1 MAKTTKLFE
10 ELLRQRDIYRDTVSK
25 AAKDRDFE
33 IKNAEMVYQ
42 PGSLSQKRSEINDKF
57 NKRLAEAARVFGSVI
72 DPLIEEAESSAR
84 FRCSSVRPEKIAELR
99 SIADLPFTAGEL
111 HLIAPKYVGNYYTS
125 KLIATIAEKN
135 SIAAE
140 DLNFTTPPSYD
151 LEMTVLNEIKTA
163 VVEYCSSYN
172 GSDDSDTIPTRMI
185 LSDKRIQK
193 WEDAVSS
200 GLTSEKN
207 MTDEHLAHRAFTKIT
222 SCMGED
228 ERALAIKREVDAI
241 RPSARIQLLSQIANS
256 HIIGD
261 TAILGSGYSAE
272 IREIRETGKSKM
284 FEDAKKALATVT
296 EALEQNEY
304 SGVMKLDDMRADAKR
319 DGNVYFETMVS
330 SAAKDNSKLA
340 DAASL
345 VDGVRGSHLAGENK
359 AD

>member
-1 MAKTTKLFE
+1 MANTKLFT
-10 ELLRQRDIYRDTVSK
+10 ELLRQRNIYRDTVSK

-33 IKNAEMVYQ
+33 IKNAEIVYQ
-42 PGSLSQKRSEINDKF
+42 PGSLSGKKAEINDKF
-57 NKRLAEAARVFGSVI
+57 NKRLSEAARVFGSAI

-84 FRCSSVRPEKIAELR
+84 VRCSTIRPEKIAELR

-111 HLIAPKYVGNYYTS
+111 NLIAPKYINNYFTS
-125 KLIATIAEKN
+125 KIINAIAEKN
-135 SIAAE
+135 SIASE

-193 WEDAVSS
+193 WEDAVTN
-200 GLTSEKN
+200 GLISADN

-222 SCMGED
+222 SCLGED
-228 ERALAIKREVDAI
+228 ERALAIKNEVDAI
-241 RPSARIQLLSQIANS
+241 RPSARIQLLNKIADS

-261 TAILGSGYSAE
+261 TAILGSGYSEE

-304 SGVMKLDDMRADAKR
+304 SGVMKLDDMRADNERA
-319 DGNVYFETMVS
+319 GNPYFEVLTRS
-330 SAAKDNSKLA
+330 EAQSNEKLA
-340 DAASL
+340 EAASL
-345 VDGVRGSHLAGENK
+345 VDGVRGSNLSGTK

>member
-10 ELLRQRDIYRDTVSK
+10 ELLRQRNIYRDTVSK
-25 AAKDRDFE
+25 ASKDRDFE

-57 NKRLAEAARVFGSVI
+57 NKRLSEAAKAFGSAI

-84 FRCSSVRPEKIAELR
+84 VRCSSIRPEKIAELR

-111 HLIAPKYVGNYYTS
+111 NLIAPKYINNYFTS
-125 KLIATIAEKN
+125 KIIDAIAEKN

-163 VVEYCSSYN
+163 VVEYCSAYN

-185 LSDKRIQK
+185 LSDKKIQR
-193 WEDAVSS
+193 WEDAVTN

-207 MTDEHLAHRAFTKIT
+207 MTDEHLAHRAYTKIA
-222 SCMGED
+222 SCLGED
-228 ERALAIKREVDAI
+228 ERALAIKTALDAI
-241 RPSARIQLLSQIANS
+241 RPSARIQLLNKIADS
-256 HIIGD
+256 HVIGD
-261 TAILGSGYSAE
+261 TAILGSGYSEE

-296 EALEQNEY
+296 DALAENEY
-304 SGVMKLDDMRADAKR
+304 LGTMRLEKERIEQAD
-319 DGNVYFETMVS
+319 NPYFVPEVQK
-330 SAAKDNSKLA
+330 AAKSDEKIKE
-340 DAASL
+340 AAEIIDSARNTNL
-345 VDGVRGSHLAGENK
+345 SGK

>member
-10 ELLRQRDIYRDTVSK
+10 ELLRQRDIYKDTAIK

-57 NKRLAEAARVFGSVI
+57 NKRLAEAVRAFGDAI

-84 FRCSSVRPEKIAELR
+84 VRCSSIRPEKIAELR

-111 HLIAPKYVGNYYTS
+111 NLIAPKYVGNYYTA
-125 KLIATIAEKN
+125 KIINEIAEKN
-135 SIAAE
+135 SLASE

-151 LEMTVLNEIKTA
+151 LEMSVLNEIKEA
-163 VVEYCSSYN
+163 VIGYCDSFN
-172 GSDDSDTIPTRMI
+172 GSDASDTIPTRMI

-193 WEDAVSS
+193 WEDAVTN

-207 MTDEHLAHRAFTKIT
+207 MTDEHLAHRAFTKIA
-222 SCMGED
+222 SCLGED

-261 TAILGSGYSAE
+261 TAILGSGYSEE

-296 EALEQNEY
+296 EALEQDEY
-304 SGVMKLDDMRADAKR
+304 SAVMKLDDMRADAKR
-319 DGNVYFETMVS
+319 EGNPYFEVLTRS
-330 SAAKDNSKLA
+330 EAQSNEKLA
-340 DAASL
+340 EAASL

>member
-1 MAKTTKLFE
+1 MANTKLFT
-10 ELLRQRDIYRDTVSK
+10 ELLRQRDLYRDTVSK
-25 AAKDRDFE
+25 AAKERDFE

-42 PGSLSQKRSEINDKF
+42 PGSLSQKRSEINDTY
-57 NKRLAEAARVFGSVI
+57 NKSLIKASKAFASAI

-84 FRCSSVRPEKIAELR
+84 VRCATIRPEKIAELR
-99 SIADLPFTAGEL
+99 SIADLPMTAGEL
-111 HLIAPKYVGNYYTS
+111 NLIAPKYINNYYTA
-125 KLIATIAEKN
+125 KIINEIAEKN
-135 SIAAE
+135 SIASE

-151 LEMTVLNEIKTA
+151 LEMRVLNEIKGA
-163 VVEYCSSYN
+163 VIEFCDSYN
-172 GSDDSDTIPTRMI
+172 GSDDSDTISTRMI

-193 WEDAVSS
+193 WEDAVTN
-200 GLTSEKN
+200 GLVSEKA

-222 SCMGED
+222 SCLGED

-241 RPSARIQLLSQIANS
+241 RPSARIQLLNKIADS

-261 TAILGSGYSAE
+261 TAILGSGYSDE

-304 SGVMKLDDMRADAKR
+304 SGVIKLDDARADAKR
-319 DGNVYFETMVS
+319 DGNVYFETLVS
-330 SAAKDNSKLA
+330 SAAKNDSKLA
-340 DAASL
+340 EAAEI
-345 VDGVRGSHLAGENK
+345 VDSVRNTNLSGK

>member
-10 ELLRQRDIYRDTVSK
+10 ELIRQRDLYRDTVSK

-57 NKRLAEAARVFGSVI
+57 NKRLSEAARVFGSAI

-84 FRCSSVRPEKIAELR
+84 VRCSSIRPEKIAELR

-111 HLIAPKYVGNYYTS
+111 NLIAPKYINNYFTA
-125 KLIATIAEKN
+125 KLLNEIAEKN

-163 VVEYCSSYN
+163 VVEYCSAYN

-185 LSDKRIQK
+185 LSDKKIQR
-193 WEDAVSS
+193 WEDAVTN

-207 MTDEHLAHRAFTKIT
+207 MTDEHLAHRAYTKIA
-222 SCMGED
+222 SCLGED
-228 ERALAIKREVDAI
+228 ERALAIKTALDAI

-261 TAILGSGYSAE
+261 TAILGSGYSEE
-272 IREIRETGKSKM
+272 IREIRQTGKSKM
-284 FEDAKKALATVT
+284 FEDAKKALAMVT
-296 EALEQNEY
+296 DALAENEY
-304 SGVMKLDDMRADAKR
+304 LGTMRLEKERIEQAD
-319 DGNVYFETMVS
+319 NPYFVPEVQK
-330 SAAKDNSKLA
+330 AAKSDEKIKE
-340 DAASL
+340 AAEIIDS
-345 VDGVRGSHLAGENK
+345 VRNTNLSGK

>member
-1 MAKTTKLFE
+1 MANTKLFT
-10 ELLRQRDIYRDTVSK
+10 ELLRQRDLYRDTVSK

-57 NKRLAEAARVFGSVI
+57 NKRLSEAARVFGSAI

-84 FRCSSVRPEKIAELR
+84 VRCSTIRPEKIAELR
-99 SIADLPFTAGEL
+99 SIADLPITAGEL
-111 HLIAPKYVGNYYTS
+111 NLIAPKFINNYFTA
-125 KLIATIAEKN
+125 KLINEIAEKN
-135 SIAAE
+135 SIASE

-151 LEMTVLNEIKTA
+151 TEMTVLNSIKQS
-163 VVEYCSSYN
+163 VIEYCDSFN
-172 GSDDSDTIPTRMI
+172 GTEASDTIPTRMI
-185 LSDKRIQK
+185 LSDKKIQR
-193 WEDAVSS
+193 WEDAVTN

-207 MTDEHLAHRAFTKIT
+207 MTDEHLAHRAYTKIA
-222 SCMGED
+222 SCLGED
-228 ERALAIKREVDAI
+228 ERALAIKTALDAI

-296 EALEQNEY
+296 EALGQNEY
-304 SGVMKLDDMRADAKR
+304 SGVMKLDNARADAKR
-319 DGNVYFETMVS
+319 DGNLYFETVVS
-330 SAAKDNSKLA
+330 SAAKNDSKLA
-340 DAASL
+340 EAASL
-345 VDGVRGSHLAGENK
+345 VDGVRGSNLSGTK

>member
-42 PGSLSQKRSEINDKF
+42 PGSLSQKRSEINDTY
-57 NKRLAEAARVFGSVI
+57 NKSLIKASKAFASAI

-84 FRCSSVRPEKIAELR
+84 VRCSSIRPEKIAELR

-111 HLIAPKYVGNYYTS
+111 NLIAPKYINNYFTS
-125 KLIATIAEKN
+125 KIIDAIAEKN

-151 LEMTVLNEIKTA
+151 LEMTVLDAIKQA
-163 VVEYCSSYN
+163 VVEYCDSFN
-172 GSDDSDTIPTRMI
+172 GTEASDTIPTRMI
-185 LSDKRIQK
+185 LSDKKIQS
-193 WEDAVSS
+193 WEDAITN
-200 GLTSEKN
+200 GLTSEKD
-207 MTDEHLAHRAFTKIT
+207 MTDEHLAHRAFVKIT

-241 RPSARIQLLSQIANS
+241 RPSARIQLLNKIADS
-256 HIIGD
+256 HIIGS
-261 TAILGSGYSAE
+261 TAILGSGYSEE

-304 SGVMKLDDMRADAKR
+304 SGVIKLDDARADAKR
-319 DGNVYFETMVS
+319 DGNVYFETVVS
-330 SAAKDNSKLA
+330 SAAKNDSKLA
-340 DAASL
+340 EAASL
-345 VDGVRGSHLAGENK
+345 VDGVRGSHLSGNK

>member
-10 ELLRQRDIYRDTVSK
+10 ELLRQRNIYRDTVSK
-25 AAKDRDFE
+25 ASKDRDFE

-57 NKRLAEAARVFGSVI
+57 NKRLSEAAKAFGSAI

-84 FRCSSVRPEKIAELR
+84 VRCSSIRPEKIAELR

-111 HLIAPKYVGNYYTS
+111 NLIAPKYINNYFTS
-125 KLIATIAEKN
+125 KIIDAIAEKN

-163 VVEYCSSYN
+163 VVEYCSAYN

-185 LSDKRIQK
+185 LSDKKIQR
-193 WEDAVSS
+193 WEDAVTN

-207 MTDEHLAHRAFTKIT
+207 MTDEHLAHRAYTKIA
-222 SCMGED
+222 SCLGED
-228 ERALAIKREVDAI
+228 ERALAIKTALDAI
-241 RPSARIQLLSQIANS
+241 RPSARIQLLNKIADS
-256 HIIGD
+256 HVIGD
-261 TAILGSGYSAE
+261 TAILGSGYSDE

-296 EALEQNEY
+296 DALAENEY
-304 SGVMKLDDMRADAKR
+304 LGTMRLEKERIEQAD
-319 DGNVYFETMVS
+319 NPYFVPEVQK
-330 SAAKDNSKLA
+330 AAKSDEKIKE
-340 DAASL
+340 AAEIIDSARNTNL
-345 VDGVRGSHLAGENK
+345 SGK